1 MLFTL
6 FIFNLVIF
14 EFYMVVMFEFYM
26 VKIYRRAGAKISGL
40 IRLLLPLGPHE
51 GVHTSMHQQLQD
63 NHMTIHP
70 DEAVLRNVL
79 QKTTQLESC
88 YKELLPETF

>member
-14 EFYMVVMFEFYM
+14 EFYMIVIFEFYM
-26 VKIYRRAGAKISGL
+26 VKIWASGSQNFWPNPSPPPPWPTC
-40 IRLLLPLGPHE
+40 RCN
-51 GVHTSMHQQLQD
+51 TSMHHQLQD

-70 DEAVLRNVL
+70 DEAVLRNVF